1 MNKNSEAMAI
11 LAAPSSSSN
20 PVILK
25 GIGDDLVVAGYA
37 SVEMVDKQGDL
48 ITRGAL
54 KDAFGKFMKADGF
67 RNVQLAHSNIQVGSV
82 IPSYTDS
89 SGRLWKS
96 EVDDTG
102 MFVVI
107 KLRGDIEKAR
117 EVASEIRK
125 GNLRSFSIGGQ
136 AFERVNKSDQ
146 TRGDYREIRR
156 MELHEVTICEK
167 GINPEAQ
174 FRILKEDTGDN
185 MSNTMSELQSVL
197 ERLSKKLDDKDD
209 EDKENAMMGEDP
221 KMHDKKDKESK
232 DKGIEDLLDAPDKK
246 DEDDDGNMKE
256 TLREAREDKK
266 DKKPA
271 MDDDDDEDDE
281 NEDMMYGDD
290 MTAKADDMITSD
302 YLIWLEQTAKS
313 AGFDPSAARDHF
325 NKGYGPGE
333 TSFDMRGQGSL
344 EGAGEDDSGKR
355 PQPNFGSAPTGNK
368 NVIKGDYL
376 NSQNVSPS
384 EIEAA
389 YEVYKAAAME
399 QQFKADLNNNFTQRF
414 LKEQKAEADA
424 IAKQEFDARAP
435 MVELQKAVLA
445 LNERIDNVSS
455 GSSMI
460 AKSANSATV
469 TIPETAD
476 LANMSWDD
484 VHRLAD
490 KALNGG
496 VN

>member
-48 ITRGAL
+48 ITRSAL

-197 ERLSKKLDDKDD
+197 ERLSKKLDEKKDD
-209 EDKENAMMGEDP
+209 EDKETAMMGEDP
-221 KMHDKKDKESK
+221 MHDKKDKESK

-266 DKKPA
+266 DKKPS
-271 MDDDDDEDDE
+271 MDDDEDDE

-290 MTAKADDMITSD
+290 MTNKADDMITSD

-368 NVIKGDYL
+368 HVIKGDYL

-399 QQFKADLNNNFTQRF
+399 QQFKADLNNNFTERF

-435 MVELQKAVLA
+435 MVELQKAVIA

>member
-1 MNKNSEAMAI
+1 MAI
-11 LAAPSSSSN
+11 LAAPTGSSH
-20 PVILK
+20 PLILK

-48 ITRGAL
+48 ITRSAL
-54 KDAFGKFMKADGF
+54 KDAFGNFMKADGF
-67 RNVQLAHSNIQVGSV
+67 RNVQLAHSNIQVGTV

-174 FRILKEDTGDN
+174 FRILKEDTTGDT
-185 MSNTMSELQSVL
+185 MTNTMSELQSVL
-197 ERLSKKLDDKDD
+197 ERLSKKLDKEEDDDK
-209 EDKENAMMGEDP
+209 K
-221 KMHDKKDKESK
+221 KKDKEEK
-232 DKGIEDLLDAPDKK
+232 DAAMPLPLDRDQDGEPGPFGDDKPK
-246 DEDDDGNMKE
+246 KKTPPRDDDG
-256 TLREAREDKK
+256 
-266 DKKPA
+266 
-271 MDDDDDEDDE
+271 DDEEPEEDGE
-281 NEDMMYGDD
+281 VNEDMMYGDD
-290 MTAKADDMITSD
+290 MTRKGDDMITMD
-302 YLIWLEQTAKS
+302 YLTWLESTAKS
-313 AGFDPSAARDHF
+313 AGFDPLAARDHF
-325 NKGYGPGE
+325 SKGYGPGE
-333 TSFDMRGQGSL
+333 SGFDMRGQGSL

-368 NVIKGDYL
+368 NVIKSDYL
-376 NSQNVSPS
+376 NANNVSPS

-389 YEVYKAAAME
+389 YEVFKAAATE
-399 QQFKADLNNNFTQRF
+399 QQFKSDLNSHFTDRF
-414 LKEQKAEADA
+414 VKEQKAEADA
-424 IAKQEFDARAP
+424 VAKADFDARGP

-455 GSSMI
+455 AGGSMI
-460 AKSANSATV
+460 AKSASTANV
-469 TIPETAD
+469 TIPDTAE

-484 VHRLAD
+484 VHRLAG

-496 VN
+496 EI

>member
-1 MNKNSEAMAI
+1 MSYGWEAMTI
-11 LAAPSSSSN
+11 LAAPSASTN

-67 RNVQLAHSNIQVGSV
+67 RNVQLAHSNIQVGEV

-89 SGRLWKS
+89 SGRMWKS

-146 TRGDYREIRR
+146 SRGDYREIRR

-174 FRILKEDTGDN
+174 FRILKEDTGDT
-185 MSNTMSELQSVL
+185 MTNTMSELQSVL
-197 ERLSKKLDDKDD
+197 ERLSKKLDEK
-209 EDKENAMMGEDP
+209 ED
-221 KMHDKKDKESK
+221 DKKDKEEKEAGEGCKAGCDCPKCSDGENK
-232 DKGIEDLLDAPDKK
+232 QKGEGDLGPLDPDN
-246 DEDDDGNMKE
+246 DGKPGPFGE
-256 TLREAREDKK
+256 K
-266 DKKPA
+266 KKPK
-271 MDDDDDEDDE
+271 MDDDEDESEDDE
-281 NEDMMYGDD
+281 DEDMMYGDD
-290 MTAKADDMITSD
+290 MTNKADDMITSD
-302 YLIWLEQTAKS
+302 YLTWLEQTAKS

-333 TSFDMRGQGSL
+333 SGYDHRGQGSL

-355 PQPNFGSAPTGNK
+355 PQPNFGSAPSGNK
-368 NVIKGDYL
+368 NVIKSDYL
-376 NSQNVSPS
+376 NAANVSQS

-389 YEVYKAAAME
+389 YEVFKAAATE
-399 QQFKADLNNNFTQRF
+399 QQFKSDLNNHFTDRF

-424 IAKQEFDARAP
+424 VAKSEFDARQP
-435 MVELQKAVLA
+435 LVELQKAVLA
-445 LNERIDNVSS
+445 LNDRIDNVSS
-455 GSSMI
+455 SGGSMI
-460 AKSANSATV
+460 SKSANTATI
-469 TIPETAD
+469 TIPETAE

-490 KALNGG
+490 RALKGG
-496 VN
+496 EY

>member
-1 MNKNSEAMAI
+1 MAI
-11 LAAPSSSSN
+11 LAAPSVSSDTLL
-20 PVILK
+20 LK
-25 GIGDDLVVAGYA
+25 GFGDDLVVAGYA

-67 RNVQLAHSNIQVGSV
+67 RNVQLAHSNIQVGTV

-185 MSNTMSELQSVL
+185 MTDTMNELQSVL
-197 ERLSKKLDDKDD
+197 ERLSKKLDEK
-209 EDKENAMMGEDP
+209 EDKKE
-221 KMHDKKDKESK
+221 DKESK
-232 DKGIEDLLDAPDKK
+232 DKGIEDLLDTK
-246 DEDDDGNMKE
+246 DVDGDDNRKE
-256 TLREAREDKK
+256 PLMEARK
-266 DKKPA
+266 DKKEES
-271 MDDDDDEDDE
+271 DED
-281 NEDMMYGDD
+281 EDMMYSEEKDD
-290 MTAKADDMITSD
+290 EEDDKMAKGNDMITSD
-302 YLIWLEQTAKS
+302 YLVWLEQTAKS

-325 NKGYGPGE
+325 NKGFGPGE
-333 TSFDMRGQGSL
+333 SSYDMRGQGSL

-376 NSQNVSPS
+376 NSHNVSQS
-384 EIEAA
+384 EIESA
-389 YEVYKAAAME
+389 YEVFKAAAQE
-399 QQFKADLNNNFTQRF
+399 QQFKSDLNNQFTERF

-424 IAKQEFDARAP
+424 VAKSEFDARAP

-445 LNERIDNVSS
+445 LNDRIDNISS
-455 GSSMI
+455 TGGSTI
-460 AKSANSATV
+460 AKSVNTATV
-469 TIPETAD
+469 TIPETAE
-476 LANMSWDD
+476 LGNMSWDD

-490 KALNGG
+490 KALKGG
-496 VN
+496 EY

>member
-1 MNKNSEAMAI
+1 MAI
-11 LAAPSSSSN
+11 LAAPTGSSH
-20 PVILK
+20 PLILK

-48 ITRGAL
+48 ITRSAL
-54 KDAFGKFMKADGF
+54 KDAFGNFMKADGF
-67 RNVQLAHSNIQVGSV
+67 RNVQLAHSNIQVGTV

-174 FRILKEDTGDN
+174 FRILKEDTTGDT
-185 MSNTMSELQSVL
+185 MTNTMSELQSVL
-197 ERLSKKLDDKDD
+197 ERLSKKLDKEEDDDK
-209 EDKENAMMGEDP
+209 K
-221 KMHDKKDKESK
+221 KKDKEEK
-232 DKGIEDLLDAPDKK
+232 DAGMPPQLDPDGDGDPGPFGDDKPKK
-246 DEDDDGNMKE
+246 KTPPRDDDG
-256 TLREAREDKK
+256 
-266 DKKPA
+266 
-271 MDDDDDEDDE
+271 DDEEPEEDGE
-281 NEDMMYGDD
+281 VNEDMMYGDD
-290 MTAKADDMITSD
+290 MTQKGDDMITMD
-302 YLIWLEQTAKS
+302 YLTWLESTAKS
-313 AGFDPSAARDHF
+313 AGFDPLAARDHF
-325 NKGYGPGE
+325 SKGYGPGE
-333 TSFDMRGQGSL
+333 SGFDMRGQGSL

-368 NVIKGDYL
+368 NVIKSDYL
-376 NSQNVSPS
+376 NANNVSPS

-389 YEVYKAAAME
+389 YEVFKAAATE
-399 QQFKADLNNNFTQRF
+399 QQFKSDLNSHFTDRF
-414 LKEQKAEADA
+414 VKEQKAEADA
-424 IAKQEFDARAP
+424 VAKADFDARGP

-455 GSSMI
+455 AGGSMI
-460 AKSANSATV
+460 AKSASTANV
-469 TIPETAD
+469 TIPDTAE

-484 VHRLAD
+484 VHRLAG

-496 VN
+496 EI

>member
-1 MNKNSEAMAI
+1 MAI
-11 LAAPSSSSN
+11 LAAPTGSSH
-20 PVILK
+20 PLILK

-48 ITRGAL
+48 ITRSAL
-54 KDAFGKFMKADGF
+54 KDAFGNFMKADGF
-67 RNVQLAHSNIQVGSV
+67 RNVQLAHSNIQVGTV

-174 FRILKEDTGDN
+174 FRILKEDTTGDT
-185 MSNTMSELQSVL
+185 MTNTMSELQSVL
-197 ERLSKKLDDKDD
+197 ERLSKKLDKEEDDDK
-209 EDKENAMMGEDP
+209 K
-221 KMHDKKDKESK
+221 KKDKEEK
-232 DKGIEDLLDAPDKK
+232 DAGMPPQLDPDGDGDPGPFGDDKPKK
-246 DEDDDGNMKE
+246 KTPPRDDDG
-256 TLREAREDKK
+256 
-266 DKKPA
+266 
-271 MDDDDDEDDE
+271 DDEEPEEDGE
-281 NEDMMYGDD
+281 VNEDMMYGDD
-290 MTAKADDMITSD
+290 MTRKGDDMITMD
-302 YLIWLEQTAKS
+302 YLTWLESTAKS
-313 AGFDPSAARDHF
+313 AGFDPLAARDHF
-325 NKGYGPGE
+325 SKGYGPGE
-333 TSFDMRGQGSL
+333 SGFDMRGQGSL

-368 NVIKGDYL
+368 NVIKSDYL
-376 NSQNVSPS
+376 NANNVSPS

-389 YEVYKAAAME
+389 YEVFKAAATE
-399 QQFKADLNNNFTQRF
+399 QQFKSDLNSHFTDRF
-414 LKEQKAEADA
+414 VKEQKAEADA
-424 IAKQEFDARAP
+424 VAKADFDARGP

-455 GSSMI
+455 AGGSMI
-460 AKSANSATV
+460 AKSASTANV
-469 TIPETAD
+469 TIPDTAE

-484 VHRLAD
+484 VHRLAG

-496 VN
+496 EI

>member
-1 MNKNSEAMAI
+1 MAI
-11 LAAPSSSSN
+11 LAAPSLSSD

-67 RNVQLAHSNIQVGSV
+67 RNVQLAHSNIQVGTV
-82 IPSYTDS
+82 IPSYTDT
-89 SGRLWKS
+89 SGRIWKS

-174 FRILKEDTGDN
+174 FRILKEDNGDT
-185 MSNTMSELQSVL
+185 MTNTMTELQSVL

-209 EDKENAMMGEDP
+209 DDDKENKDAAMDVDDS
-221 KMHDKKDKESK
+221 KKKKDNEEKDAGDLGPLDPDNDGKPGPFGKPKKRETPRDEEEEEEDESM
-232 DKGIEDLLDAPDKK
+232 E
-246 DEDDDGNMKE
+246 E
-256 TLREAREDKK
+256 
-266 DKKPA
+266 
-271 MDDDDDEDDE
+271 
-281 NEDMMYGDD
+281 MMYGED
-290 MTAKADDMITSD
+290 MTNKADDMITTD
-302 YLIWLEQTAKS
+302 YLAWLEQTAKG
-313 AGFDPSAARDHF
+313 AGFDPLAARDHF
-325 NKGYGPGE
+325 SKGYGPGE
-333 TSFDMRGQGSL
+333 SAFDMRGQGSL

-355 PQPNFGSAPTGNK
+355 PQPNFGSAPSGNK

-376 NSQNVSPS
+376 NASNVSSS

-389 YEVYKAAAME
+389 YEVFKAAAEE
-399 QQFKADLNNNFTQRF
+399 QNFKADLNNHFTDRF
-414 LKEQKAEADA
+414 LKESKAEADA
-424 IAKQEFDARAP
+424 IAKQNFDSRAP
-435 MVELQKAVLA
+435 LVELQKAVLA
-445 LNERIDNVSS
+445 LNDRIDNVSS
-455 GSSMI
+455 SSETI
-460 AKSANSATV
+460 AKSAGRATV
-469 TIPETAD
+469 TIPETAE

-484 VHRLAD
+484 VHRLAG

-496 VN
+496 DI

>member
-1 MNKNSEAMAI
+1 MAI
-11 LAAPSSSSN
+11 LAAPSISSD

-67 RNVQLAHSNIQVGSV
+67 RNVQLAHSNIQVGTV

-89 SGRLWKS
+89 SGRMWKS

-174 FRILKEDTGDN
+174 FRILKEDNGDT
-185 MSNTMSELQSVL
+185 MTNTMTELQSVL
-197 ERLSKKLDDKDD
+197 ERLSKKLDEKD
-209 EDKENAMMGEDP
+209 
-221 KMHDKKDKESK
+221 DKKDREEKDAAMDVDDSKKNKEEK
-232 DKGIEDLLDAPDKK
+232 EAGDLGGLDPDNDGKPGPFGG
-246 DEDDDGNMKE
+246 DDD
-256 TLREAREDKK
+256 
-266 DKKPA
+266 
-271 MDDDDDEDDE
+271 DDDDDERPKPKRNTPRDDE
-281 NEDMMYGDD
+281 SMEDMMYGED
-290 MTAKADDMITSD
+290 MTNKADDMITTD
-302 YLIWLEQTAKS
+302 YLAWLEQTAKG
-313 AGFDPSAARDHF
+313 AGFDPLAARDHF
-325 NKGYGPGE
+325 SKGYGPGE
-333 TSFDMRGQGSL
+333 SAFDMRGQGSL

-376 NSQNVSPS
+376 NASNVSPS

-389 YEVYKAAAME
+389 YEVFKAAAEE
-399 QQFKADLNNNFTQRF
+399 QNFKADLNNHFTERF
-414 LKEQKAEADA
+414 LKESKAEADA
-424 IAKQEFDARAP
+424 IAKQNFDSRGP
-435 MVELQKAVLA
+435 LVELQKAVLA

-455 GSSMI
+455 SSETI
-460 AKSANSATV
+460 AKSAGRATV
-469 TIPETAD
+469 TIPETAE

-484 VHRLAD
+484 VHRLAG

-496 VN
+496 DI